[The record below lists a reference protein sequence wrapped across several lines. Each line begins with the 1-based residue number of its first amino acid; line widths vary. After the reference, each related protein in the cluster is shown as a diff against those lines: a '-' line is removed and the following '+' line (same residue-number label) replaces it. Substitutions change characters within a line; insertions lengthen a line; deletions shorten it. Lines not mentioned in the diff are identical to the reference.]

1 MLSPAK
7 KRLKTLSLAIL
18 AVFLFGALA
27 ITALAAVNHNKII
40 LGLTIGC
47 FKAQG
52 IEKEKLSEVMAEQ
65 IANFNGQKIT
75 FIYNEKSWELSPADF
90 GLTINANKTASL
102 ALAAG
107 HGSFFK
113 ALKEQVETL
122 LAGQDIALD
131 YSIDKPTIN
140 RTLNL
145 LSSIEIPVQDSSIK
159 YDAQKNDFTIL
170 PAKNGLVI
178 DQDKLMADILK
189 IFSQPAQTVNLSLI
203 EKKSLITEEK
213 IQQVIDEA
221 KQLVGNAPF
230 FLQSTNATWRVDKA
244 ELADWISASPS
255 SDNPEKAQLAL
266 DTEKI
271 AEFLT
276 PLAASIN
283 REPTNAKLASE
294 NGELKFAVLSQNG
307 EKLNIA
313 NSAQKIAEDI
323 LAGKKNIYLITDS
336 VAPQISN
343 QNTQELGLLTL
354 LGKGESN
361 FSGSTTNR
369 RINIKVGATKL
380 NGFLIKPGEE
390 FSFGQNIGEIDAAN
404 GWVPELVIKNRQ
416 TIPEYGGGLCQIS
429 TTLFRATINSGLKV
443 TERHPHAYPVH
454 YYDPPGFDAT
464 VYPPSPDLK
473 FINDTPGH
481 ILLQTKID
489 GNKLFFEIYGTADG
503 REVKI
508 KGPTITQKNP
518 DGSLKTILTQQIWR
532 DGKLDREQV
541 FRSSY
546 NSPNLYPTVTATPTP
561 TPTPIPIPTPTAS
574 QPTTIPTP

>member
-1 MLSPAK
+1 MFSLTK
-7 KRLKTLSLAIL
+7 KRLKTSGLVFL

-27 ITALAAVNHNKII
+27 ITSLAAVNHDQVII
-40 LGLTIGC
+40 GLTIGG

-52 IEKEKLSEVMAEQ
+52 IAKEKLSEVMAEQ
-65 IANFNGQKIT
+65 IANFNSQKIT

-107 HGSFFK
+107 HGTFFK
-113 ALKEQVETL
+113 ALKEQAETL
-122 LAGQDIALD
+122 FAGQDIALD
-131 YSIDKPTIN
+131 YSIDKPTMN
-140 RTLNL
+140 RALNL
-145 LSSIEIPVQDSSIK
+145 LSSIETPVQDSSIK

-178 DQDKLMADILK
+178 DQEKLTKDILST
-189 IFSQPAQTVNLSLI
+189 FSEPAQNIALLLV
-203 EKKSLITEEK
+203 EKRSQITQDEL
-213 IQQVIDEA
+213 QQVIEEA
-221 KQLVGNAPF
+221 KTLVANAPY
-230 FLQSTNATWRVDKA
+230 FLQTSNATWRVEKT
-244 ELADWISASPS
+244 ELADWISATPS
-255 SDNPEKAQLAL
+255 SDDPQKAQLIL
-266 DTEKI
+266 DTKKI
-271 AEFLT
+271 ADFLS

-283 REPTNAKLASE
+283 REPINAKLTSE
-294 NGELKFAVLSQNG
+294 NGQLRFATLSQNG
-307 EKLNIA
+307 EKLNIDD
-313 NSAQKIAEDI
+313 SAQKIAADI
-323 LAGKKNIYLITDS
+323 IAGKKNVYLITDS
-336 VAPQISN
+336 IAPQISN
-343 QNTQELGLLTL
+343 QNTEELGLLTL

-361 FSGSTTNR
+361 FYGSTANR
-369 RINIKVGATKL
+369 RINIKVGSTKL

-404 GWVPELVIKNRQ
+404 GWVPELVIKNNQ
-416 TIPEYGGGLCQIS
+416 TIPEYGGGLCQVS
-429 TTLFRATINSGLKV
+429 TTLFRATINSGLKI
-443 TERHPHAYPVH
+443 TERHPHAYPVK

-481 ILLQTKID
+481 ILLQSRIE
-489 GNKLFFEIYGTADG
+489 GNKLFFEIYGTDDG

-546 NSPNLYPTVTATPTP
+546 KSASLYPTVTATPTP
-561 TPTPIPIPTPTAS
+561 TPTPTPIPTPADS
-574 QPTTIPTP
+574 QPTIIPNP